1 MREVL
6 QFLLRHGYA
15 VVGIA
20 VLAEQLGIPVP
31 SVPVLLAAG
40 ALAGTGSLSLHACIA
55 IASVAALAG
64 DMVWFMLGR
73 RFGSSVLRLLC
84 RISLEPDPCVQ
95 RTGDFYLKHG
105 KWSLVFAKFV
115 PGLNTVMTPLA
126 GRFKLGIGR
135 FLLFDGA
142 GVLLWTSSY
151 VCLGWLFRSELE
163 HLAERLFQMGKW
175 FTVLA
180 IGSLALYIAY
190 RYVRRR
196 QIYRELRLARI
207 APWELKER
215 MERGEDV
222 LVIDLRGPAEWDQ
235 GVIPG
240 ATLLSPAD
248 LTTRP
253 MDHIKDREVVLYC
266 S

>member
-1 MREVL
+1 MRDVL

-40 ALAGTGSLSLHACIA
+40 ALAGMGSLSLGASIA
-55 IASVAALAG
+55 IASLAALAG
-64 DMVWFMLGR
+64 DMVWFLLGR
-73 RFGSSVLRLLC
+73 RYGSSVLRLLC
-84 RISLEPDPCVQ
+84 RISLEPDSCVS
-95 RTGDFYLKHG
+95 RTGEFYLKHG

-115 PGLNTVMTPLA
+115 PGLSTVMTPLA
-126 GRFKLGIGR
+126 GRFHLGAAR
-135 FLLFDGA
+135 FLLFDGM
-142 GVLLWTSSY
+142 GVLLWTSTY
-151 VCLGWLFRSELE
+151 VWAGWLFRAQL
-163 HLAERLFQMGKW
+163 ERLADRLVQMGAW
-175 FTVLA
+175 FGVLA
-180 IGSLALYIAY
+180 FAALTLYLAF

-222 LVIDLRGPAEWDQ
+222 LVIDLRSRVEWDQ
-235 GVIPG
+235 GIIPG
-240 ATLLSPAD
+240 ATLLSPDELAK
-248 LTTRP
+248 RP
-253 MDHIKDREVVLYC
+253 LPEIEDREVVLYC

>member
-1 MREVL
+1 MREVV

-40 ALAGTGSLSLHACIA
+40 ALSGTGSLSFGACIA
-55 IASVAALAG
+55 IASMAAITG
-64 DMVWFMLGR
+64 DIVWFMLGR

-84 RISLEPDPCVQ
+84 RIALEPDSCVQ
-95 RTGDFYLKHG
+95 RTGDVYLKHG

-135 FLLFDGA
+135 FLLFDGV
-142 GVLLWTSSY
+142 GVLLWTSTY
-151 VCLGWLFRSELE
+151 LGLGWLFRSELE
-163 HLAERLFQMGKW
+163 RLAERLFQMGKW

-180 IGSLALYIAY
+180 IVLLAIYLAY
-190 RYVRRR
+190 RYLRRR
-196 QIYRELRLARI
+196 DLYRELRLARI

-222 LVIDLRGPAEWDQ
+222 LVIDLRGPVEWDQ

-240 ATLLSPAD
+240 ATLLSPED
-248 LTTRP
+248 LATRP